1 MKHTMLKC
9 LSLVLA
15 LVTIVSVCALPAF
28 AAPECTHSDKS
39 KWKFIEK
46 HEQTYCDEWGYTV
59 YECEN
64 CYKHFAEDFVPAR
77 GRCDYTKETPVM
89 EDATCTTP
97 ATATLTCAVCGQVK
111 KVTGPQTKE
120 QMQAAYGVSIKV
132 DGALGHDWK
141 ESHDET
147 CVKDGKK
154 IRVCKRCGVS
164 ETIGDVVAP
173 GHNYKP
179 QYDTLKAPT
188 CSTTGSMDYKCTV
201 CGDVVSVMIKA
212 YGHQYTVEVTAK
224 APTCEADGYGSA
236 TDIADGTKFHIC
248 KDCGKVAEG
257 DNKLVPAL
265 GHPNAQCEKLVAEG
279 SYKAA
284 TCTEDGYQW
293 YHCNLCNKDIQ
304 VTIKAAHTKDP
315 STVKV
320 TPATCDTDA
329 VETYTCVICGKTDCT
344 EVIENS
350 SLQHHYNSRNGLSS
364 IVEKFTAP
372 TCTEY
377 GFYWHGCTQC
387 GLVLAPENG
396 KVTMGGV
403 TYDVAL
409 DGKIAPTGHQT
420 AIKYV
425 KDHTMENGEAD
436 TELAAT
442 RKDATCT
449 LGEHYWVKCSCT
461 EANWNAAAKAAVEA
475 AAKEAADA
483 AWAALTEAEKEGKV
497 EADWKAEYI
506 NTWKTANAE
515 TTVTAWK
522 TANPETNYYVAIEK
536 EGGAPATGHPESARH
551 YTEAQAPTC
560 TANGW
565 TRYFSCDACGATE
578 IGKVTINALGH
589 AWATRKV
596 AATCNSKAHEET
608 YCAREAECHQAPTI
622 IAGSETGEFDPN
634 NHVYELVAETLP
646 TCTNKGTQS
655 YRCKFHETAIYNIL
669 IPATG
674 HSFDK
679 ADFDLAAAIKSG
691 DATPHYP
698 NCADKETPG
707 YYVVRCTHTG
717 CTATAQKG
725 SIPYDVNN
733 IYHHGFVDAAHLG
746 PTVTKKC
753 KPGTDE
759 VIHIDKNCAIGQR
772 GYDQYL
778 CDETAHGCGA
788 LLALYT
794 DDGAHNFEKNPDG
807 SDKIY
812 PALAATCIADGYT
825 ESKHCLDCN
834 TYVGKVTIEKLGHKI
849 VKLDAKASTCVVKG
863 NTEGYTCLNCGD
875 KGETDSSYADL
886 VAQLASEGKT
896 LVTYLDL
903 VAHTWDTPAK
913 AATCQAPGNTEGGT
927 CTVCGEKLA
936 ITVLPQ
942 LAHSYAEYDTRTA
955 NCVVF
960 GYKTYRCTMCKLD
973 LYAEEYVEATGHN
986 FSETVTAPTCTAD
999 GYTTVS
1005 CSNANCPG
1013 GFETKKDE
1021 TAALGHLK
1029 QDGTTFSAQCDLLK
1043 LVPEEER
1050 YCYRPGCPNCITT
1063 ETGAAKEAK
1072 KVQPVHLALTEKG
1085 RTLKTVPATCIQYA
1099 YKIDACDRCQM
1110 YNVTELSDEGYG
1122 DHNFV
1127 ACTSGA
1133 GEFQAPTLTA
1143 NGWRLYKCSV
1153 CKSYAANE
1161 AKTEATTDKT
1171 AAWKET
1177 IKACDVFFS
1186 MTAANAL
1193 DKDVH
1198 VVNSGRI
1205 ALTIK
1210 MSSASYDLY
1219 SVLMEVKY
1227 NGQYLKFAGVKGVTD
1242 VFGTD
1247 DVVAHSDNGTGTEEI
1262 VTVYAYAE
1270 NTTKGEQKN
1279 VTLKGEQT
1287 FVTLYFDVRSNMI
1300 PAAADVFYTT
1310 GFDFGEVQVV
1320 SVNNGAYAT
1329 VKASH
1334 DATEKAAPVKLSTV
1348 AYGNYNGY
1356 NFKKIETKVNVYR
1369 LGDITG
1375 DTRVTDVDAAALK
1388 AIILGALNDGKYVAE
1403 ADVNKD
1409 GVIDAKDFVW
1419 VQRLLVGRVDYEE
1432 FCNASA
1438 N

>member
-188 CSTTGSMDYKCTV
+188 CSTTGSMDYKCEV
-201 CGDVVSVMIKA
+201 CGDVVSVMIAA

-224 APTCEADGYGSA
+224 APTCKEDGYGSA
-236 TDIADGTKFHIC
+236 ADIVAGTKFHIC
-248 KDCGKVAEG
+248 KDCGKVHEG
-257 DNKLVPAL
+257 DDKLVPAL
-265 GHPNAQCEKLVAEG
+265 GHPNDQCTKLEEEG

-284 TCTEDGYQW
+284 TCTEDGYQM
-293 YHCNLCNKDIQ
+293 YHCELCGEDVKVI
-304 VTIKAAHTKDP
+304 IKAAHTKDP

-320 TPATCDTDA
+320 TPATCETDA

-350 SLQHHYNSRNGLSS
+350 SLQHHYNTRDGATS
-364 IVEKFTAP
+364 IIERFTAP

-387 GLVLAPENG
+387 GLVLAPEGG
-396 KVTMGGV
+396 KVTKGGV
-403 TYDVAL
+403 TYEVAL
-409 DGKIAPTGHQT
+409 DGKINPTGHQT

-425 KDHTMENGEAD
+425 KDHTADNGVAD
-436 TELAAT
+436 EELSN
-442 RKDATCT
+442 KLKSATCT
-449 LGEHYWVKCSCT
+449 LGEHYWVECSCT
-461 EANWNAAAKAAVEA
+461 EANWNAAAKLAV
-475 AAKEAADA
+475 DA
-483 AWAALTEAEKEGKV
+483 AWNALTEEEKAAAGD
-497 EADWKAEYI
+497 EATWKGAKTTE
-506 NTWKTANAE
+506 WKTANSVE
-515 TTVTAWK
+515 
-522 TANPETNYYVAIEK
+522 NYYVAIEK
-536 EGGAPATGHPESARH
+536 EGGAPATGHPENKRT
-551 YTEAQAPTC
+551 YTEAKAPTC
-560 TANGW
+560 TADGW
-565 TRYFSCDACGATE
+565 TRYFSCSECHKDE
-578 IGKVTINALGH
+578 IGKVVIPALGH
-589 AWATRKV
+589 AWSTRKV
-596 AATCNSKAHEET
+596 AANCHDAAHEET
-608 YCAREAECHQAPTI
+608 YCTRCDVAPTVI
-622 IAGSETGEFDPN
+622 VGSATGEIDPN
-634 NHVYELVAETLP
+634 NHVYEVYQETLP
-646 TCTNKGTQS
+646 TCTGKGVRS
-655 YRCKFHETAIYNIL
+655 WRCKHHVTAIYNEEL
-669 IPATG
+669 PATG
-674 HSFDK
+674 HSFN
-679 ADFDLAAAIKSG
+679 APSFDLDAAIADG
-691 DATPHYP
+691 TATPVYP
-698 NCADKETPG
+698 TCDKKDTPG
-707 YYVVRCTHTG
+707 YYVVACANKG
-717 CTATAQKG
+717 CTETAHKG
-725 SIPYDVNN
+725 SIPFDVNN
-733 IYHHGFVDAAHLG
+733 IYHHGFVDKTNPGSTVKPSLG
-746 PTVTKKC
+746 ADGAV
-753 KPGTDE
+753 
-759 VIHIDKNCAIGQR
+759 VHIEKDCSKGQR
-772 GYDQYL
+772 GYDQYV
-778 CDETAHGCGA
+778 CDKEAGGCGA

-794 DDGAHNFEKNPDG
+794 DDGLHNFEKNEDG
-807 SDKIY
+807 TDKVY
-812 PALAATCIADGYT
+812 PAEAATCISDGHT
-825 ESKHCLDCN
+825 EYKICLDCRAAGRDEK
-834 TYVGKVTIEKLGHKI
+834 VGYKVIAKLGHNI
-849 VKLDAKASTCVVKG
+849 VELAAKVSTCKEKG
-863 NTEGYTCLNCGD
+863 NTAGYTCLNCGD
-875 KGETDSSYADL
+875 KDDDSHTDLLRVLREEEKHL
-886 VAQLASEGKT
+886 VEYLPLAP
-896 LVTYLDL
+896 
-903 VAHTWDTPAK
+903 HTWDTPAK

-973 LYAEEYVEATGHN
+973 LYAKEYVEATGHN
-986 FSETVTAPTCTAD
+986 FSETVTAPTCTAV

-1013 GFETKKDE
+1013 GFKTKKDE

-1085 RTLKTVPATCIQYA
+1085 RTQKTVPATCIQYA

-1247 DVVAHSDNGTGTEEI
+1247 DVVAHSDNGTGSEEI